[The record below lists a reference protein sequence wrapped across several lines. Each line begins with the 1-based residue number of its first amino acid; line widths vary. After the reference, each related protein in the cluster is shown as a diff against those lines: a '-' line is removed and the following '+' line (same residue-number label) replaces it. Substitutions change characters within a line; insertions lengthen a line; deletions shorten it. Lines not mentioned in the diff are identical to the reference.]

1 MLSNHVI
8 VRRESELIGQMR
20 ISRLEIV
27 RYPRPRP
34 RVLCHTTHI
43 PLSACTKLGRKKIA
57 RLIIQLLETSFSH
70 ISHMQV
76 DPLNLFK
83 HFSFLTSML
92 LQMQAVSPATLEPLC
107 HKDPACKSLSAPPV
121 TGSHSTSGAAL
132 LASHSKTW
140 WATRSKSAD
149 TPTVS
154 AAHHN
159 LYSCKVTLL
168 DLYILHLF
176 PPPHHHLKMYLC
188 GCWSYWGKVFVILNW
203 PSNSFL
209 V

>member
-1 MLSNHVI
+1 
-8 VRRESELIGQMR
+8 MR
-20 ISRLEIV
+20 
-27 RYPRPRP
+27 
-34 RVLCHTTHI
+34 
-43 PLSACTKLGRKKIA
+43 
-57 RLIIQLLETSFSH
+57 
-70 ISHMQV
+70 V

-132 LASHSKTW
+132 LASYSKTR

-149 TPTVS
+149 TLTVS

-159 LYSCKVTLL
+159 LCSCKVTLL
-168 DLYILHLF
+168 YFYILYLSFFSQNESLWLLDLLGESFCRFKSTQQQSRGCCFSHVRGIKTSLF
-176 PPPHHHLKMYLC
+176 SSTIIWEIIWKPTT
-188 GCWSYWGKVFVILNW
+188 SV
-203 PSNSFL
+203 SFFHAL
-209 V
+209 ASEVRENFIKCYK